1 MKLEEMKTIDI
12 RTVDP
17 KTLVDRKSIKVDK
30 QLPRDQ
36 RLKQYI
42 EQIKN
47 PYCYLDGDVV
57 VKVSFTDDDVTLE
70 ERIKAYIR
78 SL

>member
-1 MKLEEMKTIDI
+1 MKLEEMKTINI

-30 QLPRDQ
+30 QLAREQ

-47 PYCYLDGDVV
+47 PYWRCRCKGKLY
-57 VKVSFTDDDVTLE
+57 
-70 ERIKAYIR
+70 R
-78 SL
+78 